1 MRPRQSTFFYFP
13 SVRLIPPYFYRLQ
26 AAGVLLSSIVG
37 FALLHVPINGTL
49 PLQLLANDQDGKHE
63 HTSTSTMRRRN
74 AEDGGGPGQGG
85 AVDSSNGG
93 RFGGPAPNNAGM
105 TCNHPP
111 HYPPHSSTT
120 NANGRYDRPALVL
133 GGAVDR
139 RGEKATAT
147 ARTRR
152 RRRKRSSKQKGCCC
166 CNGACVG
173 LPRDKAVAV
182 GSVAVFLGTLALIGM
197 YHRRHRHHH
206 HDWNGAG
213 GREKNSNSFLPGTG
227 LRGGGGSRKRPRNYL
242 QVQSSNEGAVS
253 ALLATDADQTY
264 NPHNFR
270 PNTPQAPPCTASLD
284 PTSIAYTLVTQ
295 MSSER
300 IWMLGKHCQRW
311 GYDHPISVAVFT
323 NRTRSNVTGD
333 ALATG
338 CTRRQLSLS
347 VLNSDEYD
355 EDDYPVNK
363 LRNMALSQVRTS
375 HVMYVDIDF
384 WPSTTLRPILESPYL
399 RQEFGHDPRL
409 AVVVPA
415 YQLYA
420 HRLCG
425 ERENCKEKEQTND
438 VPSTMD
444 DLRPLLDS
452 EDVGVFD
459 LESNWNGHGST
470 SYKTFL
476 LQNDGELFDLPCINS
491 NRYEPY
497 LAFRYCSDLPPFQE
511 AFTGYGKNKMTWAM
525 HLRRSGYDFAQ
536 VGGAFVCH
544 YPHFRSKAKL
554 SWDYIPNLNVSDVLA
569 VSVEARKAAK
579 QNRFNVVEKK
589 DMIRGVDWTQTK
601 RGKGDLLY
609 LDYRKWLY
617 ETVTDE
623 ARLKMCD
630 ETYTDDNKLWVN

>member
-1 MRPRQSTFFYFP
+1 
-13 SVRLIPPYFYRLQ
+13 
-26 AAGVLLSSIVG
+26 
-37 FALLHVPINGTL
+37 
-49 PLQLLANDQDGKHE
+49 
-63 HTSTSTMRRRN
+63 MRRRN
-74 AEDGGGPGQGG
+74 AEEDEDEGCAGADATCGSSSSGGG
-85 AVDSSNGG
+85 
-93 RFGGPAPNNAGM
+93 
-105 TCNHPP
+105 
-111 HYPPHSSTT
+111 
-120 NANGRYDRPALVL
+120 GRYSRASL
-133 GGAVDR
+133 GGTTDR
-139 RGEKATAT
+139 RG
-147 ARTRR
+147 RR
-152 RRRKRSSKQKGCCC
+152 RRRRRRDSKRSA
-166 CNGACVG
+166 NGRASNKP
-173 LPRDKAVAV
+173 L
-182 GSVAVFLGTLALIGM
+182 VFLVDACDAGEAARSVGVALVGTLVLIGLC
-197 YHRRHRHHH
+197 H
-206 HDWNGAG
+206 WA
-213 GREKNSNSFLPGTG
+213 T
-227 LRGGGGSRKRPRNYL
+227 GGGQHIATARIDAFLQHHRDAAATIVGTTAGMRGAASSRKRPRNNGK
-242 QVQSSNEGAVS
+242 SII
-253 ALLATDADQTY
+253 D

-270 PNTPQAPPCTASLD
+270 VDTPNAPPCSAPLD
-284 PTSIAYTLVTQ
+284 PASIAYTLVTQ

-300 IWMLGKHCQRW
+300 TWMIGRHCQRW
-311 GYDHPISVAVFT
+311 GRDQPVSVAVFT
-323 NRTRSNVTGD
+323 DRSLSNVTAD
-333 ALATG
+333 AVAAG
-338 CTRRQLSLS
+338 CERRQLAISLLDS
-347 VLNSDEYD
+347 VGYADE
-355 EDDYPVNK
+355 DYPVNE
-363 LRNMALSQVRTS
+363 LRNLALSTVRTS

-384 WPSTTLRPILESPYL
+384 WPSTTLRPTLESPYL
-399 RQEFGHDPRL
+399 RQELGNDPKL

-425 ERENCKEKEQTND
+425 ERENCKEKEQTNE

-444 DLRPLLDS
+444 DLRALLET

-476 LQNDGELFDLPCINS
+476 LQNEGELFDLPCINS

-497 LAFRYCSDLPPFQE
+497 LAFRYCRDLPPFQD

-554 SWDYIPNLNVSDVLA
+554 SWDFIPDLNVTDILA
-569 VSVEARKAAK
+569 VSAEARKAAK

-589 DMIRGVDWTQTK
+589 DMIKGVDWAQTK

-617 ETVTDE
+617 DTVPDE